1 MSHRKDEDIQRNV
14 KCKKK
19 TLKGQTEEEAEKQT
33 EQKWQEIQKR
43 IKSKAGESP
52 MEEAVSSQRP
62 GRDNEVAECSN
73 EQAKGSLKTTE
84 YYLKDQIAS

>member
-1 MSHRKDEDIQRNV
+1 
-14 KCKKK
+14 
-19 TLKGQTEEEAEKQT
+19 
-33 EQKWQEIQKR
+33 
-43 IKSKAGESP
+43 

-73 EQAKGSLKTTE
+73 EQARGSLKTTE